1 MADGQATLRRQGRAA
16 KGPVEMFG
24 EQLVRAALLPRR
36 ETAAILAPGAE
47 RRCVGVSH
55 VRAKEETEIVQKE
68 LGEGLWRVD
77 RGKHHLRHV
86 MQHLVDTPMNALE
99 RPDPP

>member
-1 MADGQATLRRQGRAA
+1 MADGQATLRRQGREAQ
-16 KGPVEMFG
+16 GPVEMVG
-24 EQLVRAALLPRR
+24 EQLGRAALLPRR

-68 LGEGLWRVD
+68 LGE
-77 RGKHHLRHV
+77 
-86 MQHLVDTPMNALE
+86 
-99 RPDPP
+99 